1 VEAELINADEEMGRQ
16 TGGHEDV
23 ASLVAFH
30 NFTNAPEKANML
42 FEWLSSSTIFE
53 QQASRRRLVLIS
65 NLVTA

>member
-42 FEWLSSSTIFE
+42 FE
-53 QQASRRRLVLIS
+53 
-65 NLVTA
+65 

>member
-1 VEAELINADEEMGRQ
+1 LNFLGGFSKNSPKQNFIEFPQVEAELINADEEMGRQ

-42 FEWLSSSTIFE
+42 FE
-53 QQASRRRLVLIS
+53 
-65 NLVTA
+65 